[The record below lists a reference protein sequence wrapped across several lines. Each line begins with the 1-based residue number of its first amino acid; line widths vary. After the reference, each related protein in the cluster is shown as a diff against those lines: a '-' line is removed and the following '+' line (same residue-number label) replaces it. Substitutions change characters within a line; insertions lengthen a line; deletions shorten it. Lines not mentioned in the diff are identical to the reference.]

1 MYKIIQPFV
10 DAYDRKAYGVN
21 DEFTPTYDVKA
32 ERYEQLVRLGY
43 LKKLKTKKKEQV
55 NE

>member
-1 MYKIIQPFV
+1 MYKVMQPFV
-10 DAYDRKAYGVN
+10 DAYDRKEYGVN
-21 DEFTPTYDVKA
+21 DKFTPTYTVND
-32 ERYEQLVRLGY
+32 ERYEQLVKLGY

>member
-1 MYKIIQPFV
+1 MYKVVQAFV
-10 DAYDRKAYGVN
+10 DAYDRKEYGVN

-32 ERYEQLVRLGY
+32 ERYEQFVKLGY